1 MTMTRPA
8 SLLALLALP
17 VGALATR
24 ATVLRPDG
32 QTLALG
38 NRMALA
44 AHPSA
49 RPTLASARAE
59 YGRHPRT

>member
-1 MTMTRPA
+1 MTMTRLA
-8 SLLALLALP
+8 SLLAFGALLLATLT
-17 VGALATR
+17 AR
-24 ATVLRPDG
+24 ATELRPDG

-49 RPTLASARAE
+49 RPTLAGVHAG
-59 YGRHPRT
+59 YDRHPRA

>member
-1 MTMTRPA
+1 MTMTRLA
-8 SLLALLALP
+8 SLLAL
-17 VGALATR
+17 GALLLATLTAR

-38 NRMALA
+38 HRMALA
-44 AHPSA
+44 AHPSP
-49 RPTLASARAE
+49 RPTLAGARAE